1 MLVKKLGMLFV
12 LVLFLVTLAAPSAR
26 VGVNAQTCSG
36 DDCGCGIIFNECR
49 LQCNGNLTC
58 ISECRR
64 SWISCS
70 RVCCGAPPRP

>member
-1 MLVKKLGMLFV
+1 MLVKKLGMLLV
-12 LVLFLVTLAAPSAR
+12 LVMVLVTLAAPAAR

-49 LQCNGNLTC
+49 FECNGNLTC

-64 SWISCS
+64 CQIECS
-70 RVCCGAPPRP
+70 KACCGV